1 MSALLRVIQ
10 RVLAGFRRMDAAIAR
25 SLGRGAGAQG
35 PVSGDSVRL
44 PERLRRGLAFGT
56 AAREETWQLLADV
69 TETGVDLD
77 EALGT
82 MVETCRRRRRMAR
95 ALVLAEMAAGQRGGN
110 LESRLAPYVSAPER
124 LLLAGMESQKAA
136 AVFHGTARLLRNRM
150 AMQKA
155 VVQAVAMP
163 ILLFAGLLAM
173 VLFFG
178 RYLLPALGEIVDFD
192 TLPGVQGATVRVT
205 LALSENPLALAWWIA
220 GFMAALFALMRL
232 WTGPGR
238 ALADRLPPFSVMRLQ
253 AGTGFLFSICEYGRA
268 GVDVTPALLERMA
281 SATGRYEA
289 SRILALVGPFGR
301 TNNLG
306 EAALEAGQG
315 FPDDEMASVLAVLW
329 PRKKGIENSGKF
341 LERRLERVED
351 GVRAR
356 MAVLNVILLTLV
368 AGVLGLLLSILLPI
382 FQQLNQIEQG
392 MGV

>member
-25 SLGRGAGAQG
+25 SLGRGAGDHA
-35 PVSGDSVRL
+35 PLSGDPVWL

-69 TETGVDLD
+69 TETGVELD

-95 ALVLAEMAAGQRGGN
+95 ALVLAEMAAGDRGGN
-110 LESRLAPYVSAPER
+110 LDVRLAPYVSAPER

-136 AVFHGTARLLRNRM
+136 AIFHGTARLLRNRM

-192 TLPGVQGATVRVT
+192 TLPGVQGVTVRVT
-205 LALSENPLALAWWIA
+205 LALSEDPLALAWWIA
-220 GFMAALFALMRL
+220 GFMAALLALMRL

-238 ALADRLPPFSVMRLQ
+238 ALADKIPPFSVMRLQ

-268 GVDVTPALLERMA
+268 RVDVTPALLKRMA

-289 SRILALVGPFGR
+289 SRILALVEPFER

-329 PRKKGIENSGKF
+329 PRKGGIENSGKF
-341 LERRLERVED
+341 LERRLERIED

-356 MAVLNVILLTLV
+356 MAVLNIVLLTLV
-368 AGVLGLLLSILLPI
+368 AGTLGLLLSILLPI
-382 FQQLNQIEQG
+382 FEQLNQLEQAA
-392 MGV
+392 GV